1 VLIRTAEID
10 QNVIADVRIEGAQ
23 VVAVGNGFKPGPNE
37 LVLDASGQRLL
48 SGLHDHHIHLL
59 SLAASLDSVPCG
71 PPHVLSAQDLMQRLR
86 AHAADSTD
94 DQDWVRG
101 VGYHESVAGDIDR
114 DWLDL
119 AVTSKPVRIQHRSG
133 RLWIFNSRGLER
145 LASSLSRSNQAPLQ
159 EIEGRLTGRLYD
171 ADDWLRERI
180 GGQFPSL
187 RRVSHMLASYGV
199 TGVTDTTPHN
209 TLHQYRYFMQS
220 AARGELLQ
228 RMVLMGDASL
238 DEAEDIEPIRRGATK
253 VHLHESTLPDFD
265 AFRELIVRSHAAGR
279 PVAVHCVTQTE
290 LVFTAAAFEAAGSR
304 HGDRIEHASIA
315 PPDTLALLASQG
327 LRVVT
332 QPNFIRER
340 GDVYATDVPVDERR
354 WLYRGRGFLDAGIP
368 LAAGT
373 DAPYGEPNPWLA
385 MQAAVDRRT
394 SAGQTLGAN
403 EALTPEQA
411 LDLFGG
417 DPLSPGRGQARITP
431 GMRADLCL
439 LDRTWSIARADL
451 AEVRI
456 QATVRNGEL
465 IYAR

>member
-1 VLIRTAEID
+1 MLIRTAEID

-23 VVAVGNGFKPGPNE
+23 VVAVGNGFEPEPNE
-37 LVLDASGQRLL
+37 LVLDASGKRLL
-48 SGLHDHHIHLL
+48 PGLHDHHIHLL

-71 PPHVLSAQDLMQRLR
+71 PPNVCSAQDLMRRLR
-86 AHAADSTD
+86 AGAADSTD

-114 DWLDL
+114 DWLDR
-119 AVTSKPVRIQHRSG
+119 AVASKPVRIQHRSG

-145 LASSLSRSNQAPLQ
+145 LTAEIPRSDRTPLQ

-187 RRVSHMLASYGV
+187 RRVSHMLASFGV

-228 RMVLMGDASL
+228 RLILMGDASL
-238 DEAEDIEPIRRGATK
+238 DAAEDIEPIRRGATK

-265 AFRELIVRSHAAGR
+265 EFRELIVRSHAAGR

-315 PPDTLALLASQG
+315 PPETLALLASQG
-327 LRVVT
+327 LSVVT

-394 SAGQTLGAN
+394 SAGKTLGTN

-417 DPLSPGRGQARITP
+417 DPLIPGRGQARIEP

-439 LDRTWSIARADL
+439 LDRAWSIARADL